1 MSINKQVELL
11 NGVKKYC
18 SFILD
23 TTFFSEADLRRS
35 IEARYT
41 EGLYRRK
48 LNVNLISFGFK
59 HGQVNPVDLLID
71 LRFIDN
77 PYHVKGLAP
86 FSGLD
91 EKIQNFLREN
101 KSFND
106 TFNRTKDFCEWILP
120 KYYIEGKHYLNVG
133 FGCSG
138 GRHRSVFMVE
148 SIASF
153 MQSKLSKDFLV
164 NKAHRDIK
172 KL

>member
-1 MSINKQVELL
+1 M
-11 NGVKKYC
+11 
-18 SFILD
+18 D

-91 EKIQNFLREN
+91 EKIRIFFVKINLLMIPLIGRKIFAN
-101 KSFND
+101 
-106 TFNRTKDFCEWILP
+106 
-120 KYYIEGKHYLNVG
+120 G
-133 FGCSG
+133 FYPNTTLK
-138 GRHRSVFMVE
+138 E
-148 SIASF
+148 SI
-153 MQSKLSKDFLV
+153 
-164 NKAHRDIK
+164 I
-172 KL
+172 